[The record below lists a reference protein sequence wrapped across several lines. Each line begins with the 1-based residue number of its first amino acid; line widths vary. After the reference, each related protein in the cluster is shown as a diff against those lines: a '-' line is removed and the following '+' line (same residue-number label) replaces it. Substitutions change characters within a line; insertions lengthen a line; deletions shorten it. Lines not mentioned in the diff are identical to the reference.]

1 MKRWIKKLEARITAI
16 TVESYTAPRP
26 FTLQWV
32 LVMASKLYG
41 EIVSLRLWLY
51 DRGILKSRK
60 LPCPVISVGN
70 IVAGGSG
77 KTPMTL
83 YLAEMLKKNGFRPVV
98 LSRGY
103 GGSCE
108 KGTEPV
114 VAGDGKHV
122 FFSPDA
128 VGDEPFMMAAKRIFP
143 VVVCRDRFQ
152 GGMTAIGRFSQG
164 EHRFVSK
171 GSRIVYRRKKMEK
184 IIPFTTDLEGL
195 NRHSH
200 ADEADGQ
207 RVMILDDGFQHI
219 QLKRDLDIV
228 LMDCEKPLGNG
239 RLLPAGRLREPIRAL
254 KRADVMVLTRCPD
267 GAVTGK
273 EGCTGGDGMA
283 PFKLGR
289 PGATPFATRHLPVLQ
304 RYIPIPDNENKNIC
318 SFQDLSGRKAM
329 LFSGIAN
336 NFSFRETLKNIGI
349 SVVEHLEF
357 SDHHMYKSEEIFQI
371 FDQFA
376 TSSADVLITTEKDH
390 ARLGFRNRWPMDF
403 VVVGVGIDFVD
414 PREKE
419 RFDARILSSLK
430 RKMK

>member
-1 MKRWIKKLEARITAI
+1 MKRWIKRLEAQITAI
-16 TVESYTAPRP
+16 TVEFYTAPRP
-26 FTLQWV
+26 FTLQWL

-51 DRGILKSRK
+51 DRGVLTSRK

-108 KGTEPV
+108 KGKEPV

-128 VGDEPFMMAAKRIFP
+128 VGDEPFMLASKKLFP
-143 VVVCRDRFQ
+143 VVVCRDRFR
-152 GGMTAIGRFSQG
+152 GGMKAMDRF
-164 EHRFVSK
+164 
-171 GSRIVYRRKKMEK
+171 
-184 IIPFTTDLEGL
+184 L
-195 NRHSH
+195 N
-200 ADEADGQ
+200 ADEVDGQ
-207 RVMILDDGFQHI
+207 LVMVLDDGFQHI

-239 RLLPAGRLREPIRAL
+239 RLLPSGRLREPIHGL
-254 KRADVMVLTRCPD
+254 KRADLVVFTRCPD
-267 GAVTGK
+267 CFGAGK
-273 EGCTGGDGMA
+273 EICPGGDGMA

-289 PGATPFATRHLPVLQ
+289 PEALPFATRHRPVLQ
-304 RYIPIPDNENKNIC
+304 RYIPKDESKKSNVC

-329 LFSGIAN
+329 LFSGIADN
-336 NFSFRETLKNIGI
+336 LSFCQTIKNIGI

-357 SDHHMYKSEEIFQI
+357 SDHHMYKSEEILQI
-371 FDQFA
+371 FDRFA

-390 ARLGFRNRWPMDF
+390 ARLGFRGTWPMD
-403 VVVGVGIDFVD
+403 VAVVGVGIDFVD

-419 RFDARILSSLK
+419 RFDARILSSHK
-430 RKMK
+430 GRVK